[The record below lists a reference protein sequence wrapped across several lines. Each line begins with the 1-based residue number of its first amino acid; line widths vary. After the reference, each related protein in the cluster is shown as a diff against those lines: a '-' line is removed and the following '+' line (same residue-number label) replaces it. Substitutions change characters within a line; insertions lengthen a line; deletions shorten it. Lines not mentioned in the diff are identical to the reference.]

1 MRKFTIGA
9 MILVL
14 TVMLSGCQ
22 FFTKL
27 SADVTIENNT
37 SKTFYYMVS
46 YNSSLSTTATKETL
60 LPGDKVSTTL
70 QGNLIGAG
78 LADTTELFGFYMM
91 EENEY
96 NAYIN
101 NNNGSSDW
109 YVIVQKGHAYEAEDK
124 RSQNYKVVINPSSS
138 GYTVDLSW

>member
-9 MILVL
+9 MILAL

-22 FFTKL
+22 FLTKL

-46 YNSSLSTTATKETL
+46 YNSSLDLNASKKTL
-60 LPGDKVSTTL
+60 LPGDKVTETL
-70 QGNLIGAG
+70 QGNLTGAG

-91 EENEY
+91 EDDEY

-101 NNNGSSDW
+101 NNHGSSDW